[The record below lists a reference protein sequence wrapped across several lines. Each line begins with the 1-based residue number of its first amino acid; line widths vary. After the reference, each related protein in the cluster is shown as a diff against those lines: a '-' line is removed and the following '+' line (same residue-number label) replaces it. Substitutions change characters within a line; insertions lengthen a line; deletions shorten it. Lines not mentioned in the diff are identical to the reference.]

1 MIFLPTSLLLLK
13 RERECE
19 KNKTSFYGCD
29 KLHYKLHGYD
39 MYIHYQREKERAV
52 YAHVHCCP
60 LCVCVVCGVVV
71 CVMYIYIYIYC
82 VCVCVYTCICMYT
95 TIVIKY
101 GIKLFIFSIF
111 LFPNFYL
118 NLLETQQTPASDN
131 NDNNDNNDEVA
142 PNDNTRQTRS
152 RQQSTCLYKGCNNHT
167 RADSYCSDVCAR
179 KDEQGTPAVR
189 RNTKKKETPPPPP
202 PPEESE
208 KEEPQESSTPNSPS
222 QMTADENPVRRNVIK
237 NMTGIL
243 KTIMESAVQK
253 DPELFNVGEIP
264 ERAESLAR
272 SIENTMLEQLGDTKG
287 RQRTCGEPYKNK
299 FRSLLHNLKDKA
311 NQTFQLR
318 VVAGDLTPLELIK
331 MSSEDM
337 ANPELRSM
345 SEVLRQKSLKNS
357 ILKIENVPIIKKT
370 HKGDI
375 IMIPSKEEKNQDD
388 FYKEP
393 LLENKNSSS
402 NQQEIPVSDTADH
415 TSTKSAEPMDDILA
429 RIGVANQEDQRRD
442 PSNLNAGH
450 RAKKRK
456 VTVDVETL
464 LGEEEETPF
473 VVEEV
478 DTTEL
483 ENQEESDQ
491 KDQTEEPEA
500 MEQDEEEG
508 EIPSIWQGKV
518 NMPQV
523 AEFEACA
530 RQVGGRQLNAEEWKE
545 VLSPTMWIEGRI
557 PSDRVTNYITQ
568 TQYSSSREIVLIQVE
583 AQNRQAEPSLN
594 EGQAQTLLNYL
605 QTRQRYAV
613 VGHNKTKI
621 KDFYLIPLQKVQQ
634 IPDWLYVVRVE
645 ETKRDADLFLGV
657 LVLQRTK
664 QQQQQQQQ
672 PVSFHYPSY

>member
-1 MIFLPTSLLLLK
+1 
-13 RERECE
+13 
-19 KNKTSFYGCD
+19 
-29 KLHYKLHGYD
+29 
-39 MYIHYQREKERAV
+39 
-52 YAHVHCCP
+52 
-60 LCVCVVCGVVV
+60 
-71 CVMYIYIYIYC
+71 
-82 VCVCVYTCICMYT
+82 
-95 TIVIKY
+95 
-101 GIKLFIFSIF
+101 
-111 LFPNFYL
+111 
-118 NLLETQQTPASDN
+118 
-131 NDNNDNNDEVA
+131 
-142 PNDNTRQTRS
+142 
-152 RQQSTCLYKGCNNHT
+152 
-167 RADSYCSDVCAR
+167 
-179 KDEQGTPAVR
+179 
-189 RNTKKKETPPPPP
+189 
-202 PPEESE
+202 
-208 KEEPQESSTPNSPS
+208 
-222 QMTADENPVRRNVIK
+222 
-237 NMTGIL
+237 
-243 KTIMESAVQK
+243 
-253 DPELFNVGEIP
+253 
-264 ERAESLAR
+264 
-272 SIENTMLEQLGDTKG
+272 
-287 RQRTCGEPYKNK
+287 
-299 FRSLLHNLKDKA
+299 
-311 NQTFQLR
+311 
-318 VVAGDLTPLELIK
+318 
-331 MSSEDM
+331 
-337 ANPELRSM
+337 
-345 SEVLRQKSLKNS
+345 
-357 ILKIENVPIIKKT
+357 
-370 HKGDI
+370 
-375 IMIPSKEEKNQDD
+375 
-388 FYKEP
+388 
-393 LLENKNSSS
+393 
-402 NQQEIPVSDTADH
+402 
-415 TSTKSAEPMDDILA
+415 MDDILA

-442 PSNLNAGH
+442 SSNLNTGH

-672 PVSFHYPSY
+672 QQPVPFHYPSY